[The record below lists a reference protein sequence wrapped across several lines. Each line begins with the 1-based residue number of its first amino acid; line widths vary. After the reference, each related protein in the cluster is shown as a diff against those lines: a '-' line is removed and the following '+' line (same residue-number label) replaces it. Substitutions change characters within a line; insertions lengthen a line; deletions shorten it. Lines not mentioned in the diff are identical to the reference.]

1 MTCKPYWYGCARAV
15 AGLAIVI
22 LTGLS
27 AYEARGADAAGIIG
41 KVVSSE
47 TGAPLAF
54 ASVALMH
61 LESATDTTGT
71 PSGGAMTKP
80 DGSYRIVAKPG
91 LYKIVV
97 RFVSYH
103 HRSVTAIEVLEGQVA
118 TVDVSLVP
126 DAMTLKTVQITAKAI
141 ENTEASVLAQQKR
154 APAVSDGISSQQIAK
169 STDSNAAE
177 ALQRVTGL
185 SIVGRRY
192 VYVRG
197 LGERYSST
205 QINGATVGT
214 PEPNKRVVPLD
225 LFASSLLD
233 NVVVQKTYTP
243 DQPGEFGGG
252 VVNVSTRDFPG
263 RKLWDFSVSAGGNG
277 TTTGKTFY
285 TYQGGKT
292 DFLGIDD
299 GTRDLP
305 GVVDR
310 LARNTKITRR
320 GAFSSAGFSADTVG
334 ILGRAFNRT
343 WNRKTQTGLPSYAVN
358 ATYGNELDLL
368 DRPLGFLGS
377 FSMSNGF
384 RTTEGEE
391 NVYKSDGGILIPE
404 TAYDVTTSEAT
415 TLWGA
420 IANSSYR
427 LNDFNTISLRGIYNR
442 SAEDEVRFY
451 EGENNDSG
459 KPLRNS
465 RFDYVERGLFASSVS
480 TSHTLTHMGNAK
492 VDLRYNYSRAVR
504 SEPDRREYNYEFERD
519 YVVVD
524 EEIVD
529 SLDVWR
535 LSGRSASLGLT
546 RMFGRSVEDERS
558 PEINLTIPFKQW
570 GRLDSKFR
578 FGALVKN
585 KDRDS
590 SWRRFFYSAPSSG
603 GGAGLDSIL
612 ALSPEQILTD
622 ERIGG
627 ASTTFMLQELTKPE
641 SDNYRA
647 HQDLTAGFAMFD
659 LPLSTKWRAVF
670 GARIEDATM
679 KVESYD
685 IFHLTPDSLL
695 AKAKLSNTDLL
706 PAVNLSYAL
715 REDLT
720 VRGAYS
726 VTVSRPDFR
735 ELSNFWITDYVS
747 GYPEVGNPELKRA
760 KIRNTDLRVE
770 AYPSPNELLAA
781 SLFYKDLVNPIE
793 RSLQGGETPVYKPIN
808 GKGGS
813 IAGTELEARVG
824 LDRVSPKLAPFATTA
839 NITLVRSRTDVS
851 KLGVETSQKRPLEG
865 QSPYVVN
872 LGLFYAN
879 ANGTTGATLMV
890 NRFGRRLSRVG
901 VQGLPDIYEQPRT
914 SVDMTYS
921 RRTGIGRLKLSL
933 ENLFDDDVR
942 FEQKGIIEKTSKVTS
957 RFRDGR
963 SISLSISTGS

>member
-1 MTCKPYWYGCARAV
+1 M
-15 AGLAIVI
+15 I
-22 LTGLS
+22 LIGLS
-27 AYEARGADAAGIIG
+27 ARAARGADATGIMG

-61 LESATDTTGT
+61 LESAADTTGT

-80 DGSYRIVAKPG
+80 DGSYRIVANPG

-97 RFVSYH
+97 SFVSYH
-103 HRSVTAIEVLEGQVA
+103 HRSVTAIEVPDGQVA

-126 DAMTLKTVQITAKAI
+126 DAMTLKTVQVTAKSI

-252 VVNVSTRDFPG
+252 VVNISTRDFPG
-263 RKLWDFSVSAGGNG
+263 RKLWDFSVSVGGNG
-277 TTTGKTFY
+277 TTTGRTFY
-285 TYQGGKT
+285 TYEGGKT

-299 GTRDLP
+299 GTRGLP
-305 GVVDR
+305 GAIDR

-320 GAFSSAGFSADTVG
+320 GAFSSAGFSADTIG
-334 ILGRAFNRT
+334 LLGRAFNRT
-343 WNRKTQTGLPSYAVN
+343 WNRKTQTGLPSYAAN
-358 ATYGNELDLL
+358 ATYGNERDLF
-368 DRPLGFLGS
+368 DRSLGFLGS

-384 RTTEGEE
+384 RTTQGEE

-427 LNDFNTISLRGIYNR
+427 LNDFNTISVRGIYNR

-465 RFDYVERGLFASSVS
+465 RFDYVERGLFAGSVS
-480 TSHTLTHMGNAK
+480 TSHTLTRMGNAK
-492 VDLRYNYSRAVR
+492 VDLRYNYSRAAR
-504 SEPDRREYNYEFERD
+504 SEPDRREYNYEYERD
-519 YVVVD
+519 YVVAD

-659 LPLSTKWRAVF
+659 LPLSTKLRAVF

-706 PAVNLSYAL
+706 PAVNLSYAF
-715 REDLT
+715 RDDLT
-720 VRGAYS
+720 LRGAYS

-760 KIRNTDLRVE
+760 KIQNTDLRVE
-770 AYPSPNELLAA
+770 AYPNPNELLAA
-781 SLFYKDLVNPIE
+781 SLFYKKLVNPIE

-813 IAGTELEARVG
+813 IVGTELEARVG
-824 LDRVSPKLAPFATTA
+824 LDRVSPKMAPFATTA

-879 ANGTTGATLMV
+879 AKGTNGATLMF

-901 VQGLPDIYEQPRT
+901 VQRLPDIYEQPRT
-914 SVDMTYS
+914 SIDMTYS
-921 RRTGIGRLKLSL
+921 RHMGIGRLKLSL
-933 ENLFDDDVR
+933 ENLLDDDVR

-957 RFRDGR
+957 RSQQGR